1 MVERQRHRTAIMRK
15 ISWRARPGRCW
26 LAIAP
31 PFVWLTLF
39 LLLPFLLVFKISF
52 ADLKFGIP
60 PYTPLVEVK
69 DQVLNIALS
78 LRGYAL
84 LFTDSLY
91 IATYLNSVKMAA
103 VTTVCCMLIG
113 YPMAY
118 YIARSDASLRNVLLL
133 GVILPFWT
141 SLLLRVYAWVGI
153 LRNDGLLNNL
163 LMWLGVIDT
172 PLEIYRTDLAVY
184 IGLVYAY
191 LPFFILPLYANLV
204 KLDNR
209 LLEAAY
215 DLGARPWRA
224 FLSVTLPMSMP
235 GVIAGAMLVFIP
247 TVGEYVIP
255 EMLGGAN
262 TLMMGRVMWNEFFN
276 NADWPMAA
284 AVTCV
289 MIMLLLIPLVLFQYN
304 QVRQI
309 EGRRKGAR

>member
-1 MVERQRHRTAIMRK
+1 MNKWALWGRLPSART
-15 ISWRARPGRCW
+15 
-26 LAIAP
+26 LAIVP
-31 PFVWLTLF
+31 PFVWLGLV
-39 LLLPFLLVFKISF
+39 LLLPFLLVLKISF

-60 PYTPLVEVK
+60 PYTALAQIK
-69 DQVLNIALS
+69 DQALTISLN

-84 LFTDSLY
+84 LFSDSLY
-91 IATYLNSVKMAA
+91 IATYLNSVKMALI
-103 VTTVCCMLIG
+103 TTLCCIVIG

-118 YIARSDASLRNVLLL
+118 YIARSHPSIRNVLLL

-141 SLLLRVYAWVGI
+141 SLLLRVYAWVGL
-153 LRNDGLLNNL
+153 LRNDGLINTL
-163 LMWLGVIDT
+163 LQGLGIT
-172 PLEIYRTDLAVY
+172 SAPLEIYRTDLAVY

-204 KLDNR
+204 KLDHR

-224 FLSVTLPMSMP
+224 FLSVTLPQSMP
-235 GVIAGAMLVFIP
+235 GVMAGSMLVFIP
-247 TVGEYVIP
+247 SVGEYVIP

-262 TLMMGRVMWNEFFN
+262 TLMMGRVMWTEFFN

-289 MIMLLLIPLVLFQYN
+289 MVMLLLVPLVVFQRS
-304 QVRQI
+304 QAQQLQ
-309 EGRRKGAR
+309 GRKGRGR

>member
-1 MVERQRHRTAIMRK
+1 MNRFT
-15 ISWRARPGRCW
+15 WRRALPKTST
-26 LAIAP
+26 LAIIP
-31 PFVWLTLF
+31 PFLWLTLF
-39 LLLPFLLVFKISF
+39 LLVPFILVLKISF

-60 PYTPLVEVK
+60 PYTALAEIK
-69 DQVLNIALS
+69 DQTLSLALN

-84 LFTDSLY
+84 LFSDSLY
-91 IATYLNSVKMAA
+91 IATYLNSVKIAA
-103 VTTVCCMLIG
+103 ITTICCIVIG

-118 YIARSDASLRNVLLL
+118 YIARSRPSMRNILLL

-153 LRNDGLLNNL
+153 LRNDGLLNQL
-163 LMWLGVIDT
+163 LLWLGWIHV
-172 PLEIYRTDLAVY
+172 PLEIYRTDMAVY

-191 LPFFILPLYANLV
+191 LPFFVLPLYASLV
-204 KLDNR
+204 KFDLR

-262 TLMMGRVMWNEFFN
+262 TLMMGRIMWTEFFN

-289 MIMLLLIPLVLFQYN
+289 MVLMLLVPLVLFQYN
-304 QVRQI
+304 QAKQLEAQER
-309 EGRRKGAR
+309 GKR

>member
-1 MVERQRHRTAIMRK
+1 MIK
-15 ISWRARPGRCW
+15 WSLARWLPSSRV
-26 LAIAP
+26 LAIVP
-31 PFVWLTLF
+31 PFLWLSLV
-39 LLLPFLLVFKISF
+39 LLLPFLLVLKISF
-52 ADLKFGIP
+52 ADLKFGVP
-60 PYTPLVEVK
+60 PYTALAQIQ
-69 DQVLNIALS
+69 DQTMTIALN

-84 LFTDSLY
+84 LFSDSLY
-91 IATYLNSVKMAA
+91 IATYLNSVKMAL
-103 VTTVCCMLIG
+103 VTTVVCILIG

-118 YIARSDASLRNVLLL
+118 YIARSHPSIRNVLLL

-153 LRNDGLLNNL
+153 LRNDGLLNKL
-163 LMWLGVIDT
+163 LQSLGIISA

-204 KLDNR
+204 KLDIR

-224 FLSVTLPMSMP
+224 FLSVTLPQSMP
-235 GVIAGAMLVFIP
+235 GVIAGSMLVFIP
-247 TVGEYVIP
+247 SVGEYVIP

-262 TLMMGRVMWNEFFN
+262 TLMMGRVMWTEFFN

-289 MIMLLLIPLVLFQYN
+289 MVLLLLVPLVIFQHS
-304 QVRQI
+304 QARQLQ
-309 EGRRKGAR
+309 GGKGKRT

>member
-1 MVERQRHRTAIMRK
+1 MNGL
-15 ISWRARPGRCW
+15 SWHSARLRRL

-31 PFVWLTLF
+31 PFLWLGLF
-39 LLLPFLLVFKISF
+39 LLLPFLLVLKISF
-52 ADLKFGIP
+52 SDLRFGIP
-60 PYTPLVEVK
+60 PYTPLAEIK
-69 DQVLNIALS
+69 EQTLTLALS

-84 LFTDSLY
+84 LFSDSLY

-103 VTTVCCMLIG
+103 ITTLCCMALG

-118 YIARSDASLRNVLLL
+118 YIARSNPATRNLLLL

-163 LMWLGVIDT
+163 LQWLGLIDT

-191 LPFFILPLYANLV
+191 LPFFILPLYATLV
-204 KLDNR
+204 KLDLR

-224 FLSVTLPMSMP
+224 FLHVTLPLSMP
-235 GVIAGAMLVFIP
+235 GVVAGAMLVFIP
-247 TVGEYVIP
+247 SVGEYVIP
-255 EMLGGAN
+255 EMLGGAD

-289 MIMLLLIPLVLFQYN
+289 MVLLLLIPLVIFQRN
-304 QVRQI
+304 QARQM
-309 EGRRKGAR
+309 ARHSTRLT

>member
-1 MVERQRHRTAIMRK
+1 MKYRFWAIV
-15 ISWRARPGRCW
+15 
-26 LAIAP
+26 P

-39 LLLPFLLVFKISF
+39 LLLPFLLVLKISF
-52 ADLKFGIP
+52 ADLRFGIP
-60 PYTPLVEVK
+60 PYTPLAELK
-69 DQVLNIALS
+69 DQALTLS
-78 LRGYAL
+78 LNLGGYIR

-91 IATYLNSVKMAA
+91 VSTYLSSVKMAA
-103 VTTVCCMLIG
+103 VTTVCCALIG

-118 YIARSDASLRNVLLL
+118 YIARSRPAVRNLLL
-133 GVILPFWT
+133 LAVILPFWT

-153 LRNDGLLNNL
+153 LRNDGLLNNAL
-163 LMWLGVIDT
+163 QWLGLISE

-204 KLDNR
+204 KLDIR

-224 FLSVTLPMSMP
+224 FISVTLPQTMP

-247 TVGEYVIP
+247 SVGEYVIP

-262 TLMMGRVMWNEFFN
+262 TLMMGRVMWMEFFN

-289 MIMLLLIPLVLFQYN
+289 MVLLLLLPLVLFQYN
-304 QVRQI
+304 QVKQLEIYKR
-309 EGRRKGAR
+309 GGHG

>member
-1 MVERQRHRTAIMRK
+1 MKPPALRDWMP
-15 ISWRARPGRCW
+15 SNRA
-26 LAIAP
+26 LAVAP
-31 PFVWLTLF
+31 PFLWLALF
-39 LLLPFLLVFKISF
+39 LLVPFLLVLKISF
-52 ADLKFGIP
+52 AELQFGIP
-60 PYTPLVEVK
+60 PYTALAEFK
-69 DQVLNIALS
+69 DEAIQFSLH
-78 LRGYAL
+78 LRGYIL

-91 IATYLNSVKMAA
+91 LATYLNSLKMVAI
-103 VTTVCCMLIG
+103 TTVCCVLIG

-118 YIARSDASLRNVLLL
+118 YIARSSPAVRNVLLL

-153 LRNDGLLNNL
+153 LRNDGLLNKL
-163 LMWLGVIDT
+163 LMGLGIISS

-204 KLDNR
+204 KMDLR

-215 DLGARPWRA
+215 DLGARPWQA
-224 FLSVTLPMSMP
+224 FWRITVPLSLP

-247 TVGEYVIP
+247 SVGEYVIP
-255 EMLGGAN
+255 EMLGGAD

-276 NADWPMAA
+276 NADWPMAS

-289 MIMLLLIPLVLFQYN
+289 MVLLLLVPLALFQYN
-304 QVRQI
+304 QVRQ
-309 EGRRKGAR
+309 EEAARGARA

>member
-1 MVERQRHRTAIMRK
+1 MKKLSLRQLWPSARTLAIV
-15 ISWRARPGRCW
+15 PPFLW
-26 LAIAP
+26 LA
-31 PFVWLTLF
+31 LF
-39 LLLPFLLVFKISF
+39 LLVPFILVLKISF

-60 PYTPLVEVK
+60 PYTALTEIK
-69 DQVLNIALS
+69 DQTLSLVLN

-103 VTTVCCMLIG
+103 VTTLCCALIG

-118 YIARSDASLRNVLLL
+118 YIARSHPSIRNVLLL

-153 LRNDGLLNNL
+153 LRNDGLLNKL
-163 LMWLGVIDT
+163 LQWLGIISA

-204 KLDNR
+204 KLDTR

-224 FLSVTLPMSMP
+224 FLSVTLPLSMP

-247 TVGEYVIP
+247 SVGEYVIP

-262 TLMMGRVMWNEFFN
+262 TLMMGRVMWTEFFN

-289 MIMLLLIPLVLFQYN
+289 MVMMLLVPLVIFQYN
-304 QVRQI
+304 QIKQL
-309 EGRRKGAR
+309 EMQKRRRHDTA